1 MFWKKFLELCNTNQ
15 TTPNGVCA
23 KIGLSVATATKWK
36 NGSVPRDTTLLK
48 IAEYFGV
55 SVEYFLTEEKKP
67 AVEDEPGENII
78 IFHRDG
84 KTVKKQFTKE
94 QMEMITKMLD
104 AIPEKTKDI

>member
-1 MFWKKFLELCNTNQ
+1 MFWKKFVEICNSKNE
-15 TTPNGVCA
+15 TPNGVA
-23 KIGLSVATATKWK
+23 KKIGIASCSVTSWK
-36 NGSVPRDTTLLK
+36 NGGTPRDTTLLK

-55 SVEYFLTEEKKP
+55 SVEYFSTEEKKP
-67 AVEDEPGENII
+67 ADEGELLEDVI

-104 AIPEKTKDI
+104 AIPEKKKDI